1 MRQRFG
7 YLLQVLVALLLL
19 GPSTVFAQSSFAG
32 VVRDASGGVL
42 PGVTVEA
49 ASPVLIEKVRTVVT
63 DDQGRYS
70 IVDLRPGLYRITFS
84 LEGFASLV
92 RDAIELGS
100 NVSVPINAEMKV
112 GSLEESITVSGQTP
126 LVDVQNAQRTQ
137 TIPRDTLD
145 ALPTTRNMQSIG
157 SVVVGVKLSRPDVGG
172 TQGMEQTYMRTHG
185 ADDRHTTVQVDGM
198 MVNSS
203 MGDGNI
209 QAYND
214 DALAAEVSVQTS
226 AVGAEVQ
233 AGGVR
238 MNMIPK
244 DGGNQFRGGGFLGGT
259 AENWQANNISPE
271 LLAPPRNLRVP
282 NGIEHVQDFNLNY
295 GGPIKRDKLWFFST
309 IRHVSVNEKVADSF
323 YPDGS
328 PAIVDQYV
336 RDALARLTWQA
347 SSRNKVSAYLSRIW
361 KFKGHELNPGD
372 DVVLASGLRDPR
384 KALYAV
390 GQAKWTSTISPK
402 LLLEVGYSMNLERL
416 TNFYQPGVRRDRLTP
431 EWYANASRVD
441 LVALTTRTA
450 KSSGETGTYPDRR
463 VVVGSLAYVTGSHN
477 MKTGIQWSSG
487 QDSNSITRNA
497 DLNQNYRS
505 GVPDSVDVFNNPSYN
520 KANVLGDIGVFLQDS
535 WTAKRLTVNSGLR
548 WDYINTQM
556 EAGCSGAG
564 RFTPAV
570 CIDQDVSG
578 RPEFS
583 NFSPRFSVVY
593 DLFGNAQTAL
603 KGSINKYV
611 LPWAGGWSKRYDPRV
626 QVSDRRNWRDINGDD
641 IAQDNEIGAS
651 NNRNFGLQTRFPA
664 DNLSREYNVETSVG
678 VQHQLLPR
686 VSVTAAYFR
695 RTFHNQEAQDNT
707 LISRDDWI
715 PFQIANPC
723 SAAICPQ
730 APANET
736 ITIFNLNPAKQ
747 GLVQL
752 IDRNSDINRTIYD
765 GFEVSFNARL
775 PRGATAFGGWSNDRT
790 MVIAC
795 DQWDPNKLRFCDQ
808 TGETFQEYG
817 QNGKPPFTNDFKLA
831 GSYPLPFGIT
841 ASAVFMSY
849 AGKGN
854 SYNLNEP
861 FLGVYW
867 VIPASAFPNG
877 QRTQSPVSAPYSLN
891 GGAQQN
897 VSGISLIPTGTK
909 YQDRWNQLD
918 VSVKKTVRIGRRSIE
933 AQVAVFNITNGN
945 VVISE
950 NEQFGGTLGQART
963 ILQGRMLRLAALL
976 DF

>member
-1 MRQRFG
+1 M
-7 YLLQVLVALLLL
+7 
-19 GPSTVFAQSSFAG
+19 
-32 VVRDASGGVL
+32 
-42 PGVTVEA
+42 
-49 ASPVLIEKVRTVVT
+49 
-63 DDQGRYS
+63 
-70 IVDLRPGLYRITFS
+70 
-84 LEGFASLV
+84 
-92 RDAIELGS
+92 
-100 NVSVPINAEMKV
+100 
-112 GSLEESITVSGQTP
+112 
-126 LVDVQNAQRTQ
+126 
-137 TIPRDTLD
+137 
-145 ALPTTRNMQSIG
+145 
-157 SVVVGVKLSRPDVGG
+157 
-172 TQGMEQTYMRTHG
+172 
-185 ADDRHTTVQVDGM
+185 
-198 MVNSS
+198 
-203 MGDGNI
+203 
-209 QAYND
+209 
-214 DALAAEVSVQTS
+214 
-226 AVGAEVQ
+226 
-233 AGGVR
+233 
-238 MNMIPK
+238 
-244 DGGNQFRGGGFLGGT
+244 
-259 AENWQANNISPE
+259 
-271 LLAPPRNLRVP
+271 
-282 NGIEHVQDFNLNY
+282 
-295 GGPIKRDKLWFFST
+295 
-309 IRHVSVNEKVADSF
+309 
-323 YPDGS
+323 
-328 PAIVDQYV
+328 
-336 RDALARLTWQA
+336 
-347 SSRNKVSAYLSRIW
+347 
-361 KFKGHELNPGD
+361 
-372 DVVLASGLRDPR
+372 
-384 KALYAV
+384 
-390 GQAKWTSTISPK
+390 
-402 LLLEVGYSMNLERL
+402 
-416 TNFYQPGVRRDRLTP
+416 
-431 EWYANASRVD
+431 
-441 LVALTTRTA
+441 
-450 KSSGETGTYPDRR
+450 
-463 VVVGSLAYVTGSHN
+463 
-477 MKTGIQWSSG
+477 
-487 QDSNSITRNA
+487 
-497 DLNQNYRS
+497 
-505 GVPDSVDVFNNPSYN
+505 
-520 KANVLGDIGVFLQDS
+520 
-535 WTAKRLTVNSGLR
+535 
-548 WDYINTQM
+548 
-556 EAGCSGAG
+556 
-564 RFTPAV
+564 
-570 CIDQDVSG
+570 
-578 RPEFS
+578 
-583 NFSPRFSVVY
+583 
-593 DLFGNAQTAL
+593 
-603 KGSINKYV
+603 
-611 LPWAGGWSKRYDPRV
+611 
-626 QVSDRRNWRDINGDD
+626 
-641 IAQDNEIGAS
+641 
-651 NNRNFGLQTRFPA
+651 
-664 DNLSREYNVETSVG
+664 ETSVG

-730 APANET
+730 APAHET